1 MAKRLSSSAQLARKG
16 ADSLSS
22 AYLGGHLVFSEQIG
36 VDQTAALELTRIR
49 DGRIEV
55 RAARR

>member
-1 MAKRLSSSAQLARKG
+1 LARKG

-22 AYLGGHLVFSEQIG
+22 AYLGGHLVFGEQIG
-36 VDQTAALELTRIR
+36 VDHTAALELTRVR
-49 DGRIEV
+49 DGQIEV